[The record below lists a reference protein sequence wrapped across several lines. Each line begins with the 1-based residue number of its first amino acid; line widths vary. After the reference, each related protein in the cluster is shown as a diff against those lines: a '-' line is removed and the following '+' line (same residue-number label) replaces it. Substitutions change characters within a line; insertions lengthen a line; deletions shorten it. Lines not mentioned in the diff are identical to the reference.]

1 MAPSLTLPVL
11 QQEDT
16 RGMCNVRIV
25 EECKSVWGEPERVHV
40 QSVDRIIMIM
50 MGSSSELQCE

>member
-16 RGMCNVRIV
+16 RGMCN
-25 EECKSVWGEPERVHV
+25 SVAHFTF
-40 QSVDRIIMIM
+40 
-50 MGSSSELQCE
+50 GSQMCIQKLMNHNMKQHNDINAAM